1 MRISGLE
8 GLSIP
13 SFIMVPLYIDR
24 TKVQAESCRSLKL
37 LPWKLHRP
45 LL

>member
-13 SFIMVPLYIDR
+13 SFTMVPLYIDR
-24 TKVQAESCRSLKL
+24 TKVQAEICHSVKL
-37 LPWKLHRP
+37 LPWKFHGP